1 MKLCIT
7 SALII
12 CICSCNSPSDSIA
25 KKFMSV
31 NDSRG
36 KVRYESLS
44 ELRDTISTWGLDSNS
59 LIDVS
64 DSVRALYGFGFK
76 MFIFN
81 KDLNIMR
88 DICEADFPGLNNH
101 VNLEKTSL
109 FKKKNA
115 SEITLLNSSMV
126 EGQTLISQMED
137 LRDSVNYQVL
147 VIYGFHQKQE
157 LDYRLSE
164 INQLFDN
171 IDFKIYF
178 LPPQRFNN
186 SKMSEYDFLSIRYKH
201 WEDQGIEIP
210 EIGYQILDSL
220 KRVQ

>member
-1 MKLCIT
+1 MKLCTTIV
-7 SALII
+7 LII
-12 CICSCNSPSDSIA
+12 SICGCNSPNDSIA
-25 KKFMSV
+25 KKFKSID
-31 NDSRG
+31 DSRG

-44 ELRDTISTWGLDSNS
+44 ELRDTISSWGLDAKS
-59 LIDVS
+59 LIDLP
-64 DSVRALYGFGFK
+64 DTIRALYGYGFK

-81 KDLNIMR
+81 KDLNVMR

-109 FKKKNA
+109 FKKMNA
-115 SEITLLNSSMV
+115 SEIILLRSSNV
-126 EGQTLISQMED
+126 AGQTLISQMED

-164 INQLFDN
+164 INQLFADS
-171 IDFKIYF
+171 DYKIYY
-178 LPPQRFNN
+178 LPPQRFND
-186 SKMSEYDFLSIRYKH
+186 SEMSEYDFLSIRYKH

-210 EIGYQILDSL
+210 EIGYKIMDSL
-220 KRVQ
+220 KSVQ